1 MSKSKTHVVQLP
13 SSKLNPLIMPK
24 SEKTHIFITG
34 ATGYIGGS
42 VLSAL
47 LSHPRAKS
55 FQITALTRSPEKVV
69 PLNNVGVVAV
79 VGSNQDLEK
88 LTEHARESD
97 VVFACAD
104 ADDLQATK
112 AILLGL
118 KKRYDETDKVSILI
132 HTSGTGVLIDD
143 AAGNYATDKIYSDLD
158 IPMIESLTKTQPHR
172 EVDIEV
178 VAADQKGYVRTYIIL
193 PSTVYGIADT
203 SLVKLGIQNPY
214 SIQIP
219 SLIKASIDRKQGG
232 VVGKGLNLWPNL
244 HINDTAT
251 LFTTVFDAAM
261 RGPGEA
267 GHGREGFYFGANGE
281 HRVGRISEIIAELL
295 YEMKLGKSPEPSVFT
310 EEELQKYF
318 GGPYLGSNSRV
329 RAERAKLIGWNP
341 LHTVDSL
348 WASIKP
354 ETEVLAD
361 MQSI

>member
-47 LSHPRAKS
+47 LAHPRANS

-69 PLNNVGVVAV
+69 PLDSVGVVAV
-79 VGSNQDLEK
+79 VGSNQDHEK

-104 ADDLQATK
+104 ADDLEAAK

-118 KKRYDETDKVSILI
+118 KKRYEATDK
-132 HTSGTGVLIDD
+132 SGTGVLADD

-172 EVDIEV
+172 
-178 VAADQKGYVRTYIIL
+178 YVRTYIIL

-219 SLIKASIDRKQGG
+219 SLIKSCIDRKQGG
-232 VVGKGLNLWPNL
+232 VVGKGSNVWPNV
-244 HINDTAT
+244 HISDTAT
-251 LFTTVFDAAM
+251 LFTTVFDAAIK
-261 RGPGEA
+261 GPGEA
-267 GHGREGFYFGANGE
+267 SHGREGFYFGANGE

-295 YEMKLGKSPEPSVFT
+295 YEMKLGKSPEPTVFT

-354 ETEVLAD
+354 ETEALAD
-361 MQSI
+361 MQNI

>member
-1 MSKSKTHVVQLP
+1 MPESNKTR
-13 SSKLNPLIMPK
+13 
-24 SEKTHIFITG
+24 IFVTG

-47 LSHPRAKS
+47 LSHPRAES
-55 FQITALTRSPEKVV
+55 FQITVLTRSAEKVE
-69 PLNNVGVVAV
+69 LFNSVGVVAV

-88 LTEHARESD
+88 LTEHARDSD

-104 ADDLQATK
+104 ADDLQAVK

-118 KKRYDETDKVSILI
+118 KKRYDETNKVPILI
-132 HTSGTGVLIDD
+132 HTSGTGILIDD

-158 IPMIESLTKTQPHR
+158 IPMIESLPKTQPHR
-172 EVDIEV
+172 EVDIEI
-178 VAADQKGYVRTYIIL
+178 VAAGETGYVRTYIIL
-193 PSTVYGIADT
+193 PSTIYGIADT

-219 SLIKASIDRKQGG
+219 GLIKASIKRKQGG
-232 VVGKGLNLWPNL
+232 VVGKGLNLWPNI
-244 HINDTAT
+244 HINDIAT
-251 LFTTVFDAAM
+251 LYITVFDAAM
-261 RGPGEA
+261 KGPGGA

-295 YEMKLGKSPEPSVFT
+295 YEMKVGKSPEPTVFT

-341 LHTVDSL
+341 VHAIDSL
-348 WASIKP
+348 WASLKP
-354 ETEVLAD
+354 ETEAVA
-361 MQSI
+361 QIQNI